1 MTKTKQLLI
10 TVALLIPLFMI
21 MNKVADN
28 SKNQVKANIDI
39 CELIPGERGFARGQV
54 ISVEKADWGNKLVLI
69 GEGAQGCRISIKTN
83 PNQNIILQQIG
94 NRVKVLIKVD
104 TEYSTTAIGNTAKE
118 DRTVIGADGST
129 VPIESTEQ
137 KISRNLLE
145 RLRKYEEARL
155 SITDQMVEYVF
166 TKELLNQ
173 IEPSK
178 LYRWYYQTD
187 LTGSRIVV
195 RVEALTN

>member
-28 SKNQVKANIDI
+28 SKTQVKANIDI

-54 ISVEKADWGNKLVLI
+54 ISIEKADWGNKIVTI

-83 PNQNIILQQIG
+83 PNKNILLQQIG
-94 NRVKVLIKVD
+94 NRIKVLIKVD
-104 TEYSTTAIGNTAKE
+104 TEYSTTAIGDTAKE

-129 VPIESTEQ
+129 VPIESVEE
-137 KISRNLLE
+137 KINSNLLE
-145 RLRKYEEARL
+145 RLKKYEEARL
-155 SITDQMVEYVF
+155 HITDEMVSYVF
-166 TKELLNQ
+166 TKDILNQ

-178 LYRWYYQTD
+178 MYKWYYQTD
-187 LTGSRIVV
+187 LGGSRIVL
-195 RVEALTN
+195 RVEKLSN